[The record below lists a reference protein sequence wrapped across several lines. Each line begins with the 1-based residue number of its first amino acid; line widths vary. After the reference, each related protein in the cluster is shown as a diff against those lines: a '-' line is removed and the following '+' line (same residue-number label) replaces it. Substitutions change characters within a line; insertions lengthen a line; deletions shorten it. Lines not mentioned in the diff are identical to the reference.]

1 MPGLESEF
9 TTKENKAMYD
19 YMRKNMGEIT
29 YKTDVKAERLQS
41 EMTYNIRGSSENS
54 LMYFLDLF
62 DEIYKIMKPIE
73 KSKKL

>member
-1 MPGLESEF
+1 
-9 TTKENKAMYD
+9 
-19 YMRKNMGEIT
+19 MGEIT